1 MSYGFRY
8 CTKFSNETRPLLS
21 DIGKEW
27 LDRTL
32 KLLQIYMEEQ
42 IGLDRYIDYDDTQ
55 FTQMAFNTHP
65 DAYWDAGF
73 HRIIPSDKLI
83 IAATPEWREW
93 LKDETWDQAFEMLER
108 EVTEYYVNPSDIIK
122 DIENQLQHAFE
133 IYERELRRIVEYE
146 L

>member
-1 MSYGFRY
+1 
-8 CTKFSNETRPLLS
+8 
-21 DIGKEW
+21 
-27 LDRTL
+27 
-32 KLLQIYMEEQ
+32 MEEQ